1 MSINLLPQQHR
12 EEKKFVAFVNE
23 IFFGVFAILMFMI
36 IAEILFYAYNTKL
49 ESKVAAATQKISAIV
64 TDISSYS
71 ELSGKLDKVQA
82 KTTKMYNL
90 KNNPVPQSQVLALI
104 SQSVT
109 DSIQLTSISSDL
121 ENNLVTVTGIAKSA
135 DSLNLMQSA
144 LRKDEMVK
152 EVSFVLDSSSA
163 ADQYI
168 FTTKIKLGDK

>member
-49 ESKVAAATQKISAIV
+49 GGKVATATQKISAIA

-82 KTTKMYNL
+82 KTTTMYNL

-104 SQSVT
+104 SQSVA

-121 ENNLVTVTGIAKSA
+121 ENSLVTVTGVAKSA
-135 DSLNLMQSA
+135 DSLSLMQSK
-144 LRKDEMVK
+144 LQTDTMVK
-152 EVSFVLDSSSA
+152 EVSLVLDSSSTTER
-163 ADQYI
+163 YI